1 MGLFD
6 FLKKKPQAPA
16 EPVIEKTA
24 AQEEPVAPRNLKSG
38 LVAELPISVADA
50 ESYLAA
56 LKSAAGDD
64 LVWEKC
70 DEAGEV
76 WQSRFA
82 SGVVYQKVYLCSG
95 ADKNPTTA
103 PLGFTM

>member
-6 FLKKKPQAPA
+6 FFKKKPQAPA
-16 EPVIEKTA
+16 EPVIEKA
-24 AQEEPVAPRNLKSG
+24 APRNLKSG

-50 ESYLAA
+50 ESYLAT
-56 LKSAAGDD
+56 LKSAAGDE

-70 DEAGEV
+70 DEAGEI
-76 WQSRFA
+76 WQSRFP
-82 SGVVYQKVYLCSG
+82 SGVAYQKVYLCSG

-103 PLGFTM
+103 PLGFTL

>member
-6 FLKKKPQAPA
+6 FFKKKPQAPA
-16 EPVIEKTA
+16 EPVIEKKA
-24 AQEEPVAPRNLKSG
+24 EPRNLKSG

-50 ESYLAA
+50 DGYLAA
-56 LKSAAGDD
+56 LKSAAGDE

-70 DEAGEV
+70 DEAGEI
-76 WQSRFA
+76 WQSRFP
-82 SGVVYQKVYLCSG
+82 SGVAYQKVYLCPG

-103 PLGFTM
+103 PLGFTL

>member
-6 FLKKKPQAPA
+6 FFKKKPQAPA
-16 EPVIEKTA
+16 EPVIEKA
-24 AQEEPVAPRNLKSG
+24 EPRNLKSG

-50 ESYLAA
+50 ESYLAT
-56 LKSAAGDD
+56 LKSAAGDE

-70 DEAGEV
+70 DEAGEI
-76 WQSRFA
+76 WQSRFP
-82 SGVVYQKVYLCSG
+82 SGVAYQKVYLCSG

-103 PLGFTM
+103 PLGFTL